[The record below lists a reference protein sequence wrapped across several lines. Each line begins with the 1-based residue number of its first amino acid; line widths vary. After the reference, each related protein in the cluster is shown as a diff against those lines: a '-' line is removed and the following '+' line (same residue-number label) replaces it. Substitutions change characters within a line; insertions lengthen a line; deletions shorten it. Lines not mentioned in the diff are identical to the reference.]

1 MRALRRV
8 FLHCVFYRAL
18 LLTMENVS
26 YVPLKDPIVFELEGF
41 EIPPGQGLLLFF
53 LALLNYTV
61 VVLANGV
68 VVGVIIVDRVLHRP
82 MYMMVCN
89 LASCDMMGATAVL
102 IHLMVH
108 FLTGNNS
115 ISYNSAIAQAFTVHF
130 YGVSAQTVLSVMAY
144 DRYLAVCHPLRYH
157 ALMTHS
163 KLLFSCSLAWAVA
176 FLCIGVLFSLN
187 VGVPLCGTVIKHV
200 YSSNR
205 SILALSCAP
214 TPANNIYGLCMSWTV
229 STGTFLIIAFCYVKI
244 LHACVKSSADRGS
257 YSKAMQTCATHLVI
271 YVIYEISAAIIILSH
286 RFDSISQNIKKFC
299 SILFIIVPPTI
310 NPIIYGLVTKE
321 LRTSILRQFTKL
333 CAKHKIQD
341 VKLIRK

>member
-8 FLHCVFYRAL
+8 FLHCVFYRTV

-144 DRYLAVCHPLRYH
+144 DRYK
-157 ALMTHS
+157 T
-163 KLLFSCSLAWAVA
+163 FTGISCGENE
-176 FLCIGVLFSLN
+176 FN
-187 VGVPLCGTVIKHV
+187 DT
-200 YSSNR
+200 
-205 SILALSCAP
+205 
-214 TPANNIYGLCMSWTV
+214 
-229 STGTFLIIAFCYVKI
+229 
-244 LHACVKSSADRGS
+244 
-257 YSKAMQTCATHLVI
+257 
-271 YVIYEISAAIIILSH
+271 AII
-286 RFDSISQNIKKFC
+286 
-299 SILFIIVPPTI
+299 P
-310 NPIIYGLVTKE
+310 YGK
-321 LRTSILRQFTKL
+321 QY
-333 CAKHKIQD
+333 CAKVLVYKFTR
-341 VKLIRK
+341 LN